1 MSDYIKREDGFY
13 QPKDYEGCRNCKYQP
28 EPLRMCE
35 YGENRDFIEIVCSKW
50 EKKMTDYIKTK
61 EYKLPNG
68 RTVTADFNEL
78 GEARVTIQAMDALFD
93 ILNSSDVVEVVR
105 CKDCKWF
112 NNIGCA
118 IKIVDDSDKPKDNDY
133 CSFGERTEE

>member
-1 MSDYIKREDGFY
+1 MKEIG
-13 QPKDYEGCRNCKYQP
+13 YEGCRNCKYQP

-50 EKKMTDYIKTK
+50 EKKMTGYIKHK

-78 GEARVTIQAMDALFD
+78 GEARVTIEAMDYLMD
-93 ILNSSDVVEVVR
+93 MINSLVEVVR
-105 CKDCKWF
+105 CKDCKWYHE
-112 NNIGCA
+112 IGCA
-118 IKIVDDSDKPKDNDY
+118 IKIVDESDEPKDNDY
-133 CSFGERTEE
+133 CSYGERADE